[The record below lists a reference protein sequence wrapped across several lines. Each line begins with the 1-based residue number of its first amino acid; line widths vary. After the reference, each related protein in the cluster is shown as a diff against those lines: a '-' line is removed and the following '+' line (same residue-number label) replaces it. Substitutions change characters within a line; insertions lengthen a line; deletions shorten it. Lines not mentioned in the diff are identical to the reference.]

1 MAIIDVGGGGGGHL
15 APTMRSHALNTGGVG
30 ITLHFTLQRGLCVCV
45 GGGGGGRHC
54 HSTGVNKLVCRLS
67 VHRLN

>member
-1 MAIIDVGGGGGGHL
+1 MGWGGGGGHL

-30 ITLHFTLQRGLCVCV
+30 DNTALHSPEGFLCVCV

-54 HSTGVNKLVCRLS
+54 HSTGVNRLVCRLS